1 MFSIADIRHFVKKKT
16 NNFICNI
23 MFSNMTNIAAV
34 KVDTLKNKGKSW
46 SCSVT
51 AVEKDRP
58 ALAINHFRTVLTK
71 RADY

>member
-1 MFSIADIRHFVKKKT
+1 
-16 NNFICNI
+16 
-23 MFSNMTNIAAV
+23 MFSNMTNIAAI

-71 RADY
+71 RGDY